1 MKHSKKRYS
10 KKRNIKNMRKTRKY
24 LQRSGMLRS
33 SSINRLTQTSKN
45 LYSKSKDLANKS
57 KDLANKSKD
66 LTKKAKDVGEDIVT
80 EVGKEQIK
88 TGMKMVMNKK
98 PPIPSVSFTPMK
110 KSVNFTEKKYT
121 NKLSNINK
129 NNSLLSEDYDYKT
142 PKIVKTNVDIGE
154 TSPEKNYNENNQE
167 MMSHYQK
174 IKELNTIKRNLDF
187 ENED

>member
-10 KKRNIKNMRKTRKY
+10 KKRNIKKMRKTRKY

-33 SSINRLTQTSKN
+33 SVNRLTQSSKN
-45 LYSKSKDLANKS
+45 LYSKSKDFANKS

-66 LTKKAKDVGEDIVT
+66 LTKKAKDIGEDIVT

-88 TGMKMVMNKK
+88 TGVKIIINNK
-98 PPIPSVSFTPMK
+98 PPMPAVSFTPIK

-129 NNSLLSEDYDYKT
+129 NNSLLYEDYDYKT

-167 MMSHYQK
+167 MISHYQK